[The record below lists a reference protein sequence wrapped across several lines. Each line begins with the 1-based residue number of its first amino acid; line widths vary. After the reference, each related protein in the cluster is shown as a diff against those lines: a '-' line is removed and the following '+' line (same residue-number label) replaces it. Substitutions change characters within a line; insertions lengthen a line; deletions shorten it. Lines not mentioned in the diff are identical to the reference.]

1 MDCLFCKIAKKEI
14 PAEIVYEDE
23 NAVAFKDIKPK
34 APVHFLIVPR
44 KHIHS
49 VDHIEAEDRCLIG
62 DLILA
67 AQKIAR
73 EQKINGYR
81 IQINV
86 GRVGGQL
93 IDHLHLHLLSGKN
106 EI

>member
-1 MDCLFCKIAKKEI
+1 MDCLFCKIAAKEI
-14 PAEIVYEDE
+14 PSEIVYEDE
-23 NAVAFKDIKPK
+23 NAVVFKDIHPQ
-34 APVHFLIVPR
+34 APIHFLIVPR

-62 DLILA
+62 DLILV

-73 EQKINGYR
+73 EKNINGYR

-86 GRVGGQL
+86 GRDGGQL
-93 IDHLHLHLLSGKN
+93 VDHLHLHLLSGKGKV
-106 EI
+106 